1 MVALIFLNVFSFVLS
16 TVCVIRTATW
26 HDGDDECTEQTAD
39 EWPGEIFSA
48 IEKVSVVVFT
58 IEYVL
63 RLLAIGHND
72 EYEGPLGLF
81 KYVLSPFA
89 LVDLASILPFYL
101 DLITPTDDIPPVQF
115 IRLLRVLRIM
125 ALGDYAKAFADCGR
139 AITQNKEVLLTS
151 GFAGMAVWLIVA
163 SLYYLAERDNK
174 EMIVED
180 FGFCINGKE
189 CNTTAGAH
197 DHLCER
203 GECVGENHFGN
214 ILNSM
219 YFTLVNMFGEFPL
232 IKEHSAWG
240 RVVGTFTAVFAVAV
254 FSVPVGVLGDGF
266 GDAIADEM
274 EAIAEIK
281 EKNQKLKDA
290 FERADTDG
298 SGGISTDELV
308 ECMNSL
314 DYEFTREEV
323 MQMAQR
329 ADVDGDGSVDFDEFS
344 ALIHAEFKDELRV
357 VEPPPQKPAP
367 GMTDSTASMIYRM
380 LHPHSDHANY
390 NDGPTAFGPC
400 FEKIIILLIVLNV
413 LAFVLETVDEI
424 KQAAP
429 AFFNVF
435 EGFSAVAFT
444 VEYVLRFFCIGE
456 EREYSGLLGRIKFF
470 FSFYAIIDFA
480 AIAPFYIDL
489 FMSADNLAS
498 TTFLR
503 AFRLLRLF
511 KANEYVRCMDRY
523 VQIGS
528 SCMPVFKLT
537 LMLAMITWVFFGTLM
552 YYAERHSRDDE
563 MREYYKDV
571 PGAMWITLLNL
582 AGESPL
588 ANYSTWGKILT
599 GIIGI
604 FATAFFC
611 IPLGVLSGAFEKD
624 FGLDDDDDSAIKT
637 VEDREESAPY
647 CGLCGP
653 AHHAA
658 SIGRVDYAWR
668 KSLHDIVEAETP
680 LGRAFEAVIF
690 FWIFV
695 SILLSILGTV
705 DSIVAHESVKDAFDV
720 IEAIAVVVF
729 TVEYLMRWIAAPSL
743 KGYHHLSVPEAMFAY
758 IFSFYAI
765 IDMLAIAPW
774 YLARVSPAIDRID
787 EELRLFRI
795 LRLLKLDKYYPGI
808 TLIDDVLRA
817 NSTNLGVAAFV
828 AGVAWIIFSA
838 LLYLTEHKN
847 QAEDAGNTMAARF
860 KNIPNSMSYTLI
872 LLSGDYPLTGFTWPG
887 RAVNLVMVVIA
898 QAVVAIP
905 TAITVAG
912 FMKQIE
918 ADSKGDDDEEAEGDG
933 EEDSNAATPEHDGT
947 SIGQLHAFL
956 SGKSSFAARAF
967 EYGIATLIVLNILAV
982 VLESIDEERSRRVG
996 HLPGDRMLSE
1006 SAYDGFE
1013 LISIVVFTIE
1023 YVLRLMAAHKASDAV
1038 EGYSSQL
1045 GYMFSFFGLVDVMTI
1060 GPFYIQEILSHV
1072 GVKFDAA
1079 PFRVFRVFRI
1089 FQLDRLCGSFSVMAQ
1104 ALRACKDTLIAFGLV
1119 ALIIWVGAAS
1129 LYYVFEKH
1137 NDLPQ
1142 LREAFSSIPSSM

>member
-1 MVALIFLNVFSFVLS
+1 MALIFLNVFSFVLS

-26 HDGDDECTEQTAD
+26 HEGDDECTEKTAD
-39 EWPGEIFSA
+39 GWPYHIFHA
-48 IEKVSVVVFT
+48 IEVVSVIVFT

-63 RLLAIGHND
+63 RLLVIGHND
-72 EYEGPLGLF
+72 EYEGPLGLP

-101 DLITPTDDIPPVQF
+101 DLITPADDIPPVQF

-125 ALGDYAKAFADCGR
+125 ALGEYAKAFADCGR

-163 SLYYLAERDNK
+163 SLYYLAERDNE

-180 FGFCINGKE
+180 FGFCIDGTE
-189 CNTTAGAH
+189 CNTNSTAGGH
-197 DHLCER
+197 DHVCER

-232 IKEHSAWG
+232 IRKHNAWG

-274 EAIAEIK
+274 EAIAEVK

-329 ADVDGDGSVDFDEFS
+329 ADVDGDGSIDFDEFS

-357 VEPPPQKPAP
+357 VEPPPQNPAP
-367 GMTDSTASMIYRM
+367 GMTDSTTSMIYRM

-400 FEKIIILLIVLNV
+400 FEKIIMLLIVLNV

-424 KQAAP
+424 KQASP
-429 AFFNVF
+429 AFFSAV

-456 EREYSGLLGRIKFF
+456 EREYAGFVGRIKFF
-470 FSFYAIIDFA
+470 FSFYAIIDLA

-489 FMSADNLAS
+489 FMGADNLAS

-563 MREYYKDV
+563 MRDYYKDV

-637 VEDREESAPY
+637 VEDREESASY

-658 SIGRVDYAWR
+658 SIGRVDYPWR
-668 KSLHDIVEAETP
+668 KSLHAIVEAETP

-705 DSIVAHESVKDAFDV
+705 DSIVAHESVKDAFEV

-729 TVEYLMRWIAAPSL
+729 TVEYLMRWIAAPSI

-758 IFSFYAI
+758 TFSFYAI

-774 YLARVSPAIDRID
+774 YLARIFPAIDRID

-838 LLYLTEHKN
+838 LLYLTEHNN
-847 QAEDAGNTMAARF
+847 QEEDAGNKMSARF
-860 KNIPNSMSYTLI
+860 KNIP
-872 LLSGDYPLTGFTWPG
+872 
-887 RAVNLVMVVIA
+887 
-898 QAVVAIP
+898 
-905 TAITVAG
+905 
-912 FMKQIE
+912 
-918 ADSKGDDDEEAEGDG
+918 
-933 EEDSNAATPEHDGT
+933 
-947 SIGQLHAFL
+947 
-956 SGKSSFAARAF
+956 
-967 EYGIATLIVLNILAV
+967 
-982 VLESIDEERSRRVG
+982 
-996 HLPGDRMLSE
+996 
-1006 SAYDGFE
+1006 
-1013 LISIVVFTIE
+1013 
-1023 YVLRLMAAHKASDAV
+1023 
-1038 EGYSSQL
+1038 
-1045 GYMFSFFGLVDVMTI
+1045 
-1060 GPFYIQEILSHV
+1060 
-1072 GVKFDAA
+1072 
-1079 PFRVFRVFRI
+1079 
-1089 FQLDRLCGSFSVMAQ
+1089 
-1104 ALRACKDTLIAFGLV
+1104 
-1119 ALIIWVGAAS
+1119 
-1129 LYYVFEKH
+1129 
-1137 NDLPQ
+1137 
-1142 LREAFSSIPSSM
+1142 